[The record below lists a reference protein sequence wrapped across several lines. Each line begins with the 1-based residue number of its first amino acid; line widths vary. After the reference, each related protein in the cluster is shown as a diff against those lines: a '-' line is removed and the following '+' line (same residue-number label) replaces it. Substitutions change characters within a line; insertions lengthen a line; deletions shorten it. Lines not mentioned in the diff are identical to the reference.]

1 VLGYRLAKEQFQNVQ
16 EETNTDNRGEE
27 LGRVLTGIRRRSAAS
42 CGQGRCMSMEQ
53 PRWHG
58 SNVGSQIRGTATILR
73 WWRRSVCSGVAWLPA
88 GRDYTAT
95 MEQDGAARSGAGLG
109 ET

>member
-1 VLGYRLAKEQFQNVQ
+1 MLGYRLAKEQFQNVQ
-16 EETNTDNRGEE
+16 EETNTDNRGGEE

-42 CGQGRCMSMEQ
+42 CGQGRCMSMER

-58 SNVGSQIRGTATILR
+58 SNVGS
-73 WWRRSVCSGVAWLPA
+73 SGVTWLPA

-95 MEQDGAARSGAGLG
+95 MEQDGAARSGVGLG